1 LAVRFVISNE
11 AVSTALV
18 GYSTLEHL
26 EYAGAAVNKGS
37 LQREALERIAAVQN
51 SFVGE
56 AR

>member
-1 LAVRFVISNE
+1 MAVRFVISND

-26 EYAGAAVNKGS
+26 EYAAAAVDKGP
-37 LQREALERIAAVQN
+37 LAHEAIERIAALQN